1 VAGFLESD
9 IDLQV
14 IDPILDVESILI
26 VVIFMIAILIF
37 LGMLIAIFMA
47 FRSKNQ
53 AGKETRLVDE
63 RLLDQKAK
71 ISLPAIL
78 H

>member
-26 VVIFMIAILIF
+26 VVIFMIAMLVF
-37 LGMLIAIFMA
+37 LVMLFWLPLHRKMTVGEHIV
-47 FRSKNQ
+47 
-53 AGKETRLVDE
+53 RL
-63 RLLDQKAK
+63 KG
-71 ISLPAIL
+71 
-78 H
+78 